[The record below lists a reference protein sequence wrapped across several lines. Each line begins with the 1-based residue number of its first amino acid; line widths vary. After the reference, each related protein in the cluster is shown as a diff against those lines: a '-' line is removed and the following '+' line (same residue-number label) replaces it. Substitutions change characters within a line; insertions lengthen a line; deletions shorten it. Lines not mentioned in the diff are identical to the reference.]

1 VVDFDVRVLDFESS
15 AGNGLLV
22 NAIPKKFLDQVKES
36 RASNKLVSCEGSKF
50 VGISLF

>member
-1 VVDFDVRVLDFESS
+1 VIVFDIRILDFESG

-22 NAIPKKFLDQVKES
+22 NTIPKKFLDQVKES